1 MPPPRSLSYSLIRSD
16 AMSTNSSPFQI
27 AIIGG
32 GIGGLF
38 TALSLNWHCK
48 EQVQISVYEQAS
60 EYKEIGAG
68 VGIGVNAA
76 KLLHKIGLG
85 DALNEIS
92 GNTDSIWVAFRRYDT
107 GGEVVTV
114 REGPAQK
121 IRNSPVQRA
130 EFLDLLLD
138 AVRDRNAAE
147 LYTKKCCKH
156 VKVCFQYRPIIYFRT
171 DFYAEV

>member
-1 MPPPRSLSYSLIRSD
+1 MSANLSL
-16 AMSTNSSPFQI
+16 FHI
-27 AIIGG
+27 AIVGG

-48 EQVQISVYEQAS
+48 EKVQISVYEQAS
-60 EYKEIGAG
+60 QYKEIGAG

-92 GNTDSIWVAFRRYDT
+92 GNTEGIWVAFRRFDT
-107 GGEVVTV
+107 GAEVVTV

-130 EFLDLLLD
+130 EFLNLLLD
-138 AVRDRNAAE
+138 AVRDRNAAT

-156 VKVCFQYRPIIYFRT
+156 LKVRFSS
-171 DFYAEV
+171 

>member
-1 MPPPRSLSYSLIRSD
+1 
-16 AMSTNSSPFQI
+16 MSEIPNPFRI

-48 EQVQISVYEQAS
+48 DDVQISVYEQAS

-85 DALNEIS
+85 ERLNEIS
-92 GNTDSIWVAFRRYDT
+92 GNAEGFWITFRRFDT
-107 GGEVVTV
+107 GEEVVTV
-114 REGPAQK
+114 LEELTQK
-121 IRNSPVQRA
+121 YRNSPVQRA
-130 EFLDLLLD
+130 EFLDLLLA
-138 AVRDRNAAE
+138 AVRERGAAS
-147 LYTKKCCKH
+147 LFTKKCCKH
-156 VKVCFQYRPIIYFRT
+156 VKVYFTIFPTPFNSFTRRT
-171 DFYAEV
+171 NCK

>member
-1 MPPPRSLSYSLIRSD
+1 M
-16 AMSTNSSPFQI
+16 
-27 AIIGG
+27 
-32 GIGGLF
+32 F
-38 TALSLNWHCK
+38 TALSINWHCK

-60 EYKEIGAG
+60 EYREIGAG

-92 GNTDSIWVAFRRYDT
+92 GNAEGIWVAFRRFDT

-130 EFLDLLLD
+130 EFLDLLLN
-138 AVRDRNAAE
+138 AVRDRKAAA
-147 LYTKKCCKH
+147 LYTRKCCRH
-156 VKVCFQYRPIIYFRT
+156 VKVCFLF
-171 DFYAEV
+171 